1 MDGEMLM
8 CDDNI
13 PIDVSELGELLLAE
27 EIIPAVY
34 YLAVEPDGTAPLEEY
49 YLLLDGAPLSKEAL
63 RYGVPLRNGQG
74 LVVALSP
81 EDAGSKVI
89 SYEIM
94 KYDIAH
100 DLPLPVG
107 ETIHEC
113 AIYGAILHPE
123 YFGALPA
130 PLLTP
135 WGYTTRART
144 LANGIYWLETEQGE
158 ETLAVGFPLWN
169 ADLSKAALGYAHQCD
184 YDLSHGIDQTLG
196 YQFFPRKAICIA
208 VFELLLARSEWLDED
223 KVVLPA
229 LMNAIWRD
237 CPEYARYYNA
247 TANGALRKLF
257 QSLGLLTKLP
267 DSVGSIIAT
276 DPDVGTDFWRW

>member
-89 SYEIM
+89 QWGKRSM
-94 KYDIAH
+94 S
-100 DLPLPVG
+100 
-107 ETIHEC
+107 
-113 AIYGAILHPE
+113 
-123 YFGALPA
+123 A
-130 PLLTP
+130 PFM
-135 WGYTTRART
+135 GQYCTR
-144 LANGIYWLETEQGE
+144 N
-158 ETLAVGFPLWN
+158 
-169 ADLSKAALGYAHQCD
+169 
-184 YDLSHGIDQTLG
+184 TLG
-196 YQFFPRKAICIA
+196 RC
-208 VFELLLARSEWLDED
+208 LRRS
-223 KVVLPA
+223 
-229 LMNAIWRD
+229 
-237 CPEYARYYNA
+237 
-247 TANGALRKLF
+247 
-257 QSLGLLTKLP
+257 
-267 DSVGSIIAT
+267 
-276 DPDVGTDFWRW
+276 

>member
-1 MDGEMLM
+1 MAILSEEYL
-8 CDDNI
+8 
-13 PIDVSELGELLLAE
+13 PVDVSELGELVFAE
-27 EIIPAVY
+27 QICPGVY
-34 YLAVEPDGTAPLEEY
+34 YFMVQLEERASVEEY
-49 YLLLDGAPLSKEAL
+49 YLLLDDAPLSKEAL

-74 LVVALSP
+74 LVVSMSQ

-89 SYEIM
+89 GYEIM

-100 DLPLPVG
+100 DLLLPVG

-113 AIYGAILHPE
+113 AVYGAILHPE
-123 YFGALPA
+123 YFGTLPA
-130 PLLTP
+130 PLMTP
-135 WGYTTRART
+135 WGYTTRTRT

-208 VFELLLARSEWLDED
+208 VFELLLARSERLDED
-223 KVVLPA
+223 KVDLPA

-247 TANGALRKLF
+247 TANDALRMLF
-257 QSLGLLTKLP
+257 QSMGRLTKLP
-267 DSVGSIIAT
+267 DSVESIIAT
-276 DPDVGTDFWRW
+276 DPDAGTDFWRW